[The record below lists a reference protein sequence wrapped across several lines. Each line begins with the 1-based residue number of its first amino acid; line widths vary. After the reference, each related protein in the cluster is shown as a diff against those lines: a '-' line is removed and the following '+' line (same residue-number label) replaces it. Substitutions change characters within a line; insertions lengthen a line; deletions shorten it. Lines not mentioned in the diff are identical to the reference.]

1 MSKKIPLLILA
12 ITLTVAYPLSSF
24 SQIRNISRENRISYE
39 KTISRLRKIEL
50 WDTKR
55 GRLRSKP
62 VGVSRLVTI
71 QNLINQE
78 EEVLSTLK
86 SVYLQAE
93 RKNLE
98 QAKDFKQT
106 SLKFKERV
114 ICETSKGLLQA
125 YDLSKRL
132 EEVKSFEELSKL
144 LESARLKFTILP
156 LISYL
161 SLKASED
168 IIQITCPVR
177 SLESCWIRTDA
188 SNGASPEEELRKKEE
203 EILFL
208 LEVSLQISS
217 VSSLDLEL
225 EEFIKRLAEMEFAS
239 LPAKPTP
246 KTLPPTTYHLPPQYC
261 AYTIRTNEGLI
272 LIYGTCV
279 GVERE
284 KANVEGISYYELKQE
299 KLYKKIK
306 ESRLP
311 GIEWIESF
319 YRKPSWF
326 TGKYELRIE
335 NTTLRAATLDNQLP
349 IIEGLKEEFALSL
362 LEAWGFEAQFRASL
376 KGLDLKE
383 VKKMF
388 KERKRTVII
397 SGTKKDSR
405 VIIGEWIPES

>member
-1 MSKKIPLLILA
+1 MSKKIPLLILT
-12 ITLTVAYPLSSF
+12 ITLTVAYPLSSS

-39 KTISRLRKIEL
+39 KTISHLRKIEF

-86 SVYLQAE
+86 SIYLQAE

-106 SLKFKERV
+106 SPKFKERV
-114 ICETSKGLLQA
+114 RSKTSKGLLQT

-144 LESARLKFTILP
+144 LESARLKLTILP
-156 LISYL
+156 VLSYL

-168 IIQITCPVR
+168 IIQITR
-177 SLESCWIRTDA
+177 
-188 SNGASPEEELRKKEE
+188 PEEELMKKEE

-225 EEFIKRLAEMEFAS
+225 EEFIKRLAEIEFAS
-239 LPAKPTP
+239 LPTKPTP

-284 KANVEGISYYELKQE
+284 KANVEGIPCYELKQE
-299 KLYKKIK
+299 RLYKKIK

-326 TGKYELRIE
+326 RGKYELGIE
-335 NTTLRAATLDNQLP
+335 NTTLRAAILDNQLP
-349 IIEGLKEEFALSL
+349 IIEGLKKESALSL

-376 KGLDLKE
+376 KGLDPKE

-388 KERKRTVII
+388 KERERTVII

-405 VIIGEWIPES
+405 VIIGEWIP

>member
-1 MSKKIPLLILA
+1 MSKKIPLLILT

-39 KTISRLRKIEL
+39 KTISRLRKIEF

-55 GRLRSKP
+55 GRLRSRP

-86 SVYLQAE
+86 SIYLQAE

-106 SLKFKERV
+106 SPKFKERV
-114 ICETSKGLLQA
+114 RSKTSKGLLQT

-144 LESARLKFTILP
+144 LESARLELTILP
-156 LISYL
+156 VLSYL

-168 IIQITCPVR
+168 IIQITCP
-177 SLESCWIRTDA
+177 
-188 SNGASPEEELRKKEE
+188 EEELRKKEE
-203 EILFL
+203 EIL

-225 EEFIKRLAEMEFAS
+225 EEFIKKLAEIEFAS
-239 LPAKPTP
+239 LPTKPTP
-246 KTLPPTTYHLPPQYC
+246 KTLPPTIYHLPPQYC

-279 GVERE
+279 GVKRE
-284 KANVEGISYYELKQE
+284 KANVEGIPCYELKQE

-335 NTTLRAATLDNQLP
+335 NTTLRAAILDNQLP
-349 IIEGLKEEFALSL
+349 IIEGLKKESALSL

-376 KGLDLKE
+376 KGLDPKE

-388 KERKRTVII
+388 KERKRMVII

-405 VIIGEWIPES
+405 VIIGEWIP

>member
-1 MSKKIPLLILA
+1 MSKKIPLLILT
-12 ITLTVAYPLSSF
+12 ITLTVAYPLSSL
-24 SQIRNISRENRISYE
+24 SQVRNISRENRISYE
-39 KTISRLRKIEL
+39 KTISHLRKIEL

-86 SVYLQAE
+86 SIYLQAE

-114 ICETSKGLLQA
+114 IGKTSKGLFEA

-144 LESARLKFTILP
+144 LESARLKLTILP

-168 IIQITCPVR
+168 IIQITCP
-177 SLESCWIRTDA
+177 
-188 SNGASPEEELRKKEE
+188 EEELRKKEE
-203 EILFL
+203 EILSL

-225 EEFIKRLAEMEFAS
+225 EEFIKRLAEIEFAS
-239 LPAKPTP
+239 LPPPTTDHRP
-246 KTLPPTTYHLPPQYC
+246 PTTDHLPPTTYHLPPEYC

-279 GVERE
+279 GVKRE
-284 KANVEGISYYELKQE
+284 KANLEGIPCYELKQE
-299 KLYKKIK
+299 RLYKKIK
-306 ESRLP
+306 ESRQA
-311 GIEWIESF
+311 GIEWIETL

-326 TGKYELRIE
+326 TGKYELRLQ
-335 NTTLRAATLDNQLP
+335 NTTLRAAILDNQLP
-349 IIEGLKEEFALSL
+349 IIEGLKKEPALSS

-376 KGLDLKE
+376 KGLDPKE

-388 KERKRTVII
+388 KERERMVII
-397 SGTKKDSR
+397 SGTKKDSQ
-405 VIIGEWIPES
+405 VIILNNVLTTNENPNVK